1 MLRMRLTGSR
11 GDSHFD
17 DAVLVGVAARHVFH
31 AQHAA
36 AVKGIGSRHLLEAG
50 FARVDQVVGQVHEE
64 RLLAYR
70 RLGAQHRVAEPQR
83 RRLADIDA
91 GGVAR
96 QHAADLAQQLGLALG
111 LEQLLEFL
119 VGIEVI
125 LDGAL
130 GSAGDEHQ
138 ALRAGGQRL
147 LDRVLDQRLVDH
159 RQHLLRAG
167 LGGRQEAR
175 TAPGDRE
182 YRCSDFA
189 LHRLPSLGCVQ
200 EAAL

>member
-1 MLRMRLTGSR
+1 LR
-11 GDSHFD
+11 
-17 DAVLVGVAARHVFH
+17 
-31 AQHAA
+31 
-36 AVKGIGSRHLLEAG
+36 
-50 FARVDQVVGQVHEE
+50 HEE
-64 RLLAYR
+64 GFLAYG

-91 GGVAR
+91 SRVTG
-96 QHAADLAQQLGLALG
+96 QHTAHLAQQLGFALG

-130 GSAGDEHQ
+130 GSTGDEHQ
-138 ALRAGGQRL
+138 ALGARSERL
-147 LDRVLDQRLVDH
+147 LDRILDQRLIDH
-159 RQHLLRAG
+159 RQHLFRAG